1 MKDFDEGQQLSNS
14 ENEKHLPTVSVR
26 KNLENFPSVV
36 VERYELALEKPVSYT
51 HLTLPTIL
59 LV

>member
-14 ENEKHLPTVSVR
+14 ENEKHLATVSVR

-36 VERYELALEKPVSYT
+36 VERYELALEK
-51 HLTLPTIL
+51 LRND
-59 LV
+59 